1 MPPMGKT
8 PPETPVEAAEVVK
21 PRVML
26 LLLAVNLLGILSS
39 AWVKVK
45 AAPATTLAPPS
56 RGKVPV
62 VAGT

>member
-1 MPPMGKT
+1 MLPMGKT
-8 PPETPVEAAEVVK
+8 PPETPEAAAEVLK
-21 PRVML
+21 PRVMV

-39 AWVKVK
+39 TWVKAM

-62 VAGT
+62 VTGK